1 MTQTEVAKTDE
12 KVLIGKTYIIIAE
25 MLEKINVFGKSA
37 IVLGIIDVIF
47 GLLALLCTS
56 LTFVA
61 FLASTA
67 SLTVISLGSFVV
79 QTSKLRNLA
88 KALKPVNLVAIAWFV
103 NKYKKYLKKENKT
116 MKTTKLSGIQ
126 IASIVGA
133 VLGIAFAV
141 VSVFVPQIAIAGDSI
156 YNILIATGVE
166 GLCALAGT
174 FKGYKQLTEEQIAKI
189 QDKKKAKENKALQ
202 VKAEKAQKEL
212 DRIEGLKAIVAEAE
226 IAKQQEINK

>member
-1 MTQTEVAKTDE
+1 MTQMEVAKTDE

-25 MLEKINVFGKSA
+25 MLERINVFGKSA

-103 NKYKKYLKKENKT
+103 NKYRKYLKKENKT

-133 VLGIAFAV
+133 IVGIVFAV

-166 GLCALAGT
+166 GLCAFAGT
-174 FKGYKQLTEEQIAKI
+174 FKGYKQLTEEQIANI

-226 IAKQQEINK
+226 IAKNQEINK

>member
-25 MLEKINVFGKSA
+25 MLEKISIFGKSA
-37 IVLGIIDVIF
+37 IVLSIIDVIF

-103 NKYKKYLKKENKT
+103 NKYKKYLKKENNK

-133 VLGIAFAV
+133 IVGIVFAV

-166 GLCALAGT
+166 GLCAFAGT

-189 QDKKKAKENKALQ
+189 QDKKKAKENKAKE
-202 VKAEKAQKEL
+202 VEVAKAQ
-212 DRIEGLKAIVAEAE
+212 AIVKQYENAKKTIAEYE
-226 IAKQQEINK
+226 QNKGN